1 MAKIT
6 RAKTKIIPVP
16 NDSDNATI
24 EFRLLKPGQ
33 EERLDLAGA
42 VVGGTIPSDENKE
55 VETTFTVDPMEKK
68 LVWLDAVF
76 KSWTNF
82 YDMDAEQTKPDKRT
96 ISYFLDELS
105 IQTEGEDGETVHLN
119 LYDWAVIEYD
129 KYKAAS
135 AKTEEAAAKN

>member
-1 MAKIT
+1 MARIT
-6 RAKTKIIPVP
+6 RVKTKIIPVP
-16 NDSDNATI
+16 NDPDNATI

-42 VVGGTIPSDENKE
+42 VVGGTIPNNENKE
-55 VETTFTVDPMEKK
+55 VETTFTVDPVEKK

-76 KSWTNF
+76 ESWTNF
-82 YDMDAEQTKPDKRT
+82 YDKDAQQTTPDKRT

-105 IQTEGEDGETVHLN
+105 IQTEVDKKTVHLN

-129 KYKAAS
+129 KYKAES
-135 AKTEEAAAKN
+135 AKTEETAAKN